1 MGKKAEPHGQSPKR
15 SASITLPPSDYQPS
29 RAELREAFDMPG
41 AGPEKI
47 RRAFFR
53 PVEGRR
59 KKPDK

>member
-1 MGKKAEPHGQSPKR
+1 MGKKAEPQAQGQKR
-15 SASITLPPSDYQPS
+15 TASITLPPSDYQPS

-53 PVEGRR
+53 PVDVRR
-59 KKPDK
+59 KKPEK